1 MYSNTAAVLR
11 PDLMG
16 VVDQGALPTELFIA
30 EKAAPVYDSPTKD
43 GQYPKF
49 KSTTS
54 GNLDDDVKP
63 RGRNGSYP
71 QVVRSFDY
79 DTFSC
84 QDYGIKEPI
93 DDAYDRRDLGRFFDV
108 EMLAANRAAQANR
121 LRLERLVAAIFMS
134 TSYFSTTAAA
144 VNWTETNI
152 ATINHAKDFQ
162 GRIENLLSV
171 GVVANTIIMSS
182 TLFNQMVRST
192 LFRGLLTA
200 PGAAANT
207 GPLATPA
214 MAAQV
219 LGVDQVLV
227 GKAYYNTAR
236 KGKTLS
242 TSAIWGTTYAWIGR
256 VSTSQDLLDLGSVRI
271 IRWKEDAPSNQL
283 VETYRDEDTRSD
295 VVRCRMNVVTKQTAD
310 WAGELITTSY
320 SAS

>member
-16 VVDQGALPTELFIA
+16 VVNQGQVPGEAFIA
-30 EKAAPVYDSPTKD
+30 EQVCPVWDSPAKNGT
-43 GQYPKF
+43 YPIF

-54 GNLDDDVKP
+54 GNLNDDLKP
-63 RGRNGSYP
+63 RAPGAGYPTVQRSY
-71 QVVRSFDY
+71 DK
-79 DTFSC
+79 DTFDC
-84 QDYGIKEPI
+84 EDYGIEEPL
-93 DDAYDRRDLGRFFDV
+93 DDTDRRDLSRFFDAEV
-108 EMLAANRAAQANR
+108 LATNNAIQASR
-121 LRLERLVAAIFMS
+121 ISLERRVAAIFMA
-134 TSYFSTTAAA
+134 TTYFSATAAA

-162 GRIENLLSV
+162 GRIENMLSL
-171 GVVANTIIMSS
+171 GVVANTIVMSS

-214 MAAQV
+214 QAAQV
-219 LGVDQVLV
+219 LGVDRVLV
-227 GKAYYNTAR
+227 GRAYYNTA
-236 KGKTLS
+236 KKSKTLS

-256 VSTSQDLLDLGSVRI
+256 VASADLFDFGAARI
-271 IRWKEDAPSNQL
+271 IRWKDDCPSTHL
-283 VETYRDEDTRSD
+283 VETYRKEETRSD
-295 VVRCRMNVVTKQTAD
+295 VVRVRQNLDIKCTAD